1 MVRVALAADLT
12 VRDDVEARVVL
23 RPREV
28 LGRHAPQLLGPDPG
42 REATGELCAVDQ
54 PIRLGEAA
62 DERGREQRKSLHGT
76 GLQCWSADRLVVSP
90 PPPVGA
96 CPGRSRL
103 TRRPTVRPRATRR

>member
-12 VRDDVEARVVL
+12 VRDDVEARVLLCPDCEERRVVL

-42 REATGELCAVDQ
+42 REATGEFCAVDQ

-76 GLQCWSADRLVVSP
+76 GLQCWSAGRLVV
-90 PPPVGA
+90 
-96 CPGRSRL
+96 
-103 TRRPTVRPRATRR
+103 